1 MTSKIVLILTMI
13 CMLLCNSLST
23 SMAYAMRI
31 SKPLPIT
38 DFDDGAKVIINDN
51 LEKLFNVVNGRY
63 NLNIT
68 TVNPDGVLPGEVGD
82 IILLWIGGNYYLEI
96 NVGGTVWL
104 GVILTDTP

>member
-1 MTSKIVLILTMI
+1 MNSKIVLILTII
-13 CMLLCNSLST
+13 CMLSYTPL
-23 SMAYAMRI
+23 YAMRT
-31 SKPLPIT
+31 SKPSPIT
-38 DFDDGAKVIINDN
+38 DFDDSAKVIINEN
-51 LEKLFNVVNGRY
+51 FEKFFNITNGRY

-96 NVGGTVWL
+96 CVGGTVWV